1 MYDSF
6 RKCENR
12 KNELTP
18 SGAGFT
24 KEPSCKF
31 YKELMFLKNVVSGR
45 STTSNLP
52 ALPFHSSPTST
63 GNGEG
68 DLSQQPGCSLQRK
81 QRKRKQSGNMS
92 LDDFEASVV
101 SALKVPVGDK
111 DEDELFWLSLTQQ
124 LKRLS
129 RKQNC
134 LAKMKI
140 QKVLFDAEF
149 ANDDE

>member
-1 MYDSF
+1 
-6 RKCENR
+6 
-12 KNELTP
+12 
-18 SGAGFT
+18 
-24 KEPSCKF
+24 
-31 YKELMFLKNVVSGR
+31 MFLKTVVSGK

-52 ALPFHSSPTST
+52 ALTFHSSPTST
-63 GNGEG
+63 GNSED

-81 QRKRKQSGNMS
+81 QRKMKQSGNMS
-92 LDDFEASVV
+92 LDDFEASVI

-111 DEDELFWLSLTQQ
+111 DEDELFCLSLTQQ

-134 LAKMKI
+134 LVKMKI

>member
-1 MYDSF
+1 
-6 RKCENR
+6 
-12 KNELTP
+12 
-18 SGAGFT
+18 
-24 KEPSCKF
+24 
-31 YKELMFLKNVVSGR
+31 MFLKTTVSGK
-45 STTSNLP
+45 STTSNL
-52 ALPFHSSPTST
+52 HSI
-63 GNGEG
+63 
-68 DLSQQPGCSLQRK
+68 LLQPGCSLQRK

-111 DEDELFWLSLTQQ
+111 DEDELFCLSLTQ
-124 LKRLS
+124 RLL

-140 QKVLFDAEF
+140 QKVIFDAEF